1 MYFCNAKR
9 AEVTRAAGEPRGRG
23 RPKGGLGRG
32 MGSISKKLGQ
42 MWRELTP
49 SERKPYEDQYT
60 AAKAKYDKK
69 MEEYEAS

>member
-1 MYFCNAKR
+1 MLFCNANR
-9 AEVTRAAGEPRGRG
+9 AEVSAAGRGKARGRG
-23 RPKGGLGRG
+23 RPKFGLGSG
-32 MGSISKKLGQ
+32 TTVSKLSK
-42 MWRELTP
+42 MWRDLSP